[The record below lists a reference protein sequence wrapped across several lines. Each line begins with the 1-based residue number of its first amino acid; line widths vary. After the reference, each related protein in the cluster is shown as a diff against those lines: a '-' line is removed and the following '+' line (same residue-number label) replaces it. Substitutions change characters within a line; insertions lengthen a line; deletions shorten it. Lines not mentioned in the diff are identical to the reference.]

1 MRQPY
6 GSTRQ
11 GKPHDVAMLGMLGPI
26 RPHSSAQDVCLAG
39 LAQQSWDIAV
49 EKTAK
54 RPWEARGTALGVIG
68 CGDRVLRIAVNA
80 LIIMRLG
87 AFWDYPRSW
96 VSSFHQLWF
105 WTTQCFIYL
114 FRGYT
119 FYFYCS
125 IQALGCPVE
134 WTAWAWALL
143 EQSELGTMWGPHS
156 RSQLAFTG
164 SRN

>member
-11 GKPHDVAMLGMLGPI
+11 GKPHDVAMLGMWGPI
-26 RPHSSAQDVCLAG
+26 RPHSSAQEVCLAG

-105 WTTQCFIYL
+105 WTTQCFIYFEATLSIFIVL
-114 FRGYT
+114 FRHL
-119 FYFYCS
+119 
-125 IQALGCPVE
+125 AV
-134 WTAWAWALL
+134 LL
-143 EQSELGTMWGPHS
+143 NGPPEPEPCWS
-156 RSQLAFTG
+156 NWS
-164 SRN
+164 